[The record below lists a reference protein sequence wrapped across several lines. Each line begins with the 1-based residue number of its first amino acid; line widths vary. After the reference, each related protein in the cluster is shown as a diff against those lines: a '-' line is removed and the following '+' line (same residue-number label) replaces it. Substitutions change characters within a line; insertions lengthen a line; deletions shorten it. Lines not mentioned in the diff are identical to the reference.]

1 MKYTEQEFKFDH
13 IFDFIRYLFSSIFL
27 APFRFTNELTRKL
40 PYLQQELLSDFNLWA
55 IGINAFLIV
64 TKVISCFRNKN
75 FNPFAGTIPLVAYIL
90 SGGVLCLCYFYLQTW
105 TQPNFRRITEEEK
118 IEEKIKHKRVVSD
131 LRESIILEEDEEL
144 ISDDTLEEID
154 VTNIAE
160 HIKNK
165 TITTG
170 DEETDNDFIELQ
182 EAMQEF
188 GEEDDYNE
196 ADIMDNF
203 ISNLES
209 SEEDLEFEENV
220 ADAIACD
227 KYQMDV
233 ATEIIT
239 SSEDASID
247 IDDIPNISPNL
258 DAIDLSS
265 MDYMSEDD
273 IVENEGLV
281 FSDLTL

>member
-64 TKVISCFRNKN
+64 TKIISCFRTKN

-105 TQPNFRRITEEEK
+105 TQPNFRRVTEEEK
-118 IEEKIKHKRVVSD
+118 IEERIKHKRVVSD
-131 LRESIILEEDEEL
+131 LRESVILEEDEEL

-160 HIKNK
+160 HIKSK
-165 TITTG
+165 TVTTG
-170 DEETDNDFIELQ
+170 DEEIDNEFIELQ

-196 ADIMDNF
+196 ADIRDSF
-203 ISNLES
+203 INNLEL
-209 SEEDLEFEENV
+209 SEEDLKFDEDV
-220 ADAIACD
+220 QDAIACD

-233 ATEIIT
+233 ATEIIS

-247 IDDIPNISPNL
+247 INDIPNLNPEL

-273 IVENEGLV
+273 IAENEGLV

>member
-131 LRESIILEEDEEL
+131 LRESVILEEDEEL

>member
-105 TQPNFRRITEEEK
+105 TQPNFRRITEAEK

-131 LRESIILEEDEEL
+131 LRESVILEEDEEL

-247 IDDIPNISPNL
+247 INDIPNISPNL

>member
-64 TKVISCFRNKN
+64 TKIISCFRSRN

-105 TQPNFRRITEEEK
+105 TQPNFRRVTEEEK
-118 IEEKIKHKRVVSD
+118 MEERIKHKRVISD
-131 LRESIILEEDEEL
+131 LRESAILEEDEEL

-165 TITTG
+165 TVTTG
-170 DEETDNDFIELQ
+170 DEEIDNDFIELQ
-182 EAMQEF
+182 EAIQEF
-188 GEEDDYNE
+188 GEEDYYNE
-196 ADIMDNF
+196 ADIRDSF
-203 ISNLES
+203 IDNLEL
-209 SEEDLEFEENV
+209 SEEDLKFDEDV
-220 ADAIACD
+220 QDAIACD

-247 IDDIPNISPNL
+247 IDDIPNISPKL

-273 IVENEGLV
+273 IVKNEGLV

>member
-64 TKVISCFRNKN
+64 TKIISCFRSRN

-105 TQPNFRRITEEEK
+105 TQPNFRRVTEEEK
-118 IEEKIKHKRVVSD
+118 MEERIKHKRVISD
-131 LRESIILEEDEEL
+131 LRESVILEEDEEL

-165 TITTG
+165 TVTTG
-170 DEETDNDFIELQ
+170 DEEIDNDFIELQ
-182 EAMQEF
+182 EAIQEF

-196 ADIMDNF
+196 ADIRDSF
-203 ISNLES
+203 IDNLEL
-209 SEEDLEFEENV
+209 SEEDLKFDEDV
-220 ADAIACD
+220 QDAIACD

-247 IDDIPNISPNL
+247 IDDIPNISPKL

-273 IVENEGLV
+273 IVKNEGLV

>member
-131 LRESIILEEDEEL
+131 LRESVILEEDEEL

-247 IDDIPNISPNL
+247 IDDIPNINPNL